1 MGGGGRSFSRD
12 HGSKYG
18 VYGVFS
24 VLKHRYARCSDKN
37 GPALVTPPPAR
48 GLTRQPDPSRSGL
61 MKIVAAAPSG
71 RCTNPRH
78 TWTSS
83 QGDGGPLITRC
94 VDCGRVWSES

>member
-1 MGGGGRSFSRD
+1 
-12 HGSKYG
+12 
-18 VYGVFS
+18 
-24 VLKHRYARCSDKN
+24 
-37 GPALVTPPPAR
+37 
-48 GLTRQPDPSRSGL
+48 

-83 QGDGGPLITRC
+83 QSAGGPLITRC